1 MSTKIYDDFS
11 KLPVDK
17 MAQEISNMTYGY
29 KQTNVPKSHYKKLLS
44 KPIQEAMEASVSVQ
58 LVDTIYNT
66 LNALFTENS
75 LLFLKALICLDK
87 NIKPKS
93 LTAQEYQALQVSA
106 EALANGC
113 EKKNHPPFINNEISD
128 LFNDVLANG
137 EHYVLKNE
145 NKEQ

>member
-17 MAQEISNMTYGY
+17 MSQEISNMTYSY
-29 KQTNVPKSHYKKLLS
+29 NQTNVPKSHYKKLLS

-66 LNALFTENS
+66 LNGLFTENA

-87 NIKPKS
+87 NIKPKN
-93 LTAQEYQALQVSA
+93 LTAQEYQALQISS

-113 EKKNHPPFINNEISD
+113 EKKNHLPFINEEISD
-128 LFNDVLANG
+128 LFNDVLENG
-137 EHYVLKNE
+137 EHYIINPNDDK
-145 NKEQ
+145 